1 MVVPTA
7 GHALV
12 LKITGIPE
20 RPNWVRVAVGVS
32 EALTHQESEGVT
44 LRVALLT
51 ESLSA
56 PAHRWSETYLRLAW
70 PDLAV
75 ATMKSGGRHEVPVP
89 DATMARRALPFL
101 EVGACH
107 AAHPGPFLAYLFLQC
122 FC

>member
-20 RPNWVRVAVGVS
+20 RPNWVRVAVGVD
-32 EALTHQESEGVT
+32 AVTHQEGVT

-51 ESLSA
+51 ESMDA
-56 PAHRWSETYLRLAW
+56 PAPHRWSETYLRLAW

-75 ATMKSGGRHEVPVP
+75 ATMKSDGGHHEVPVP

-107 AAHPGPFLAYLFLQC
+107 ACHPGPFLAYLFLQC